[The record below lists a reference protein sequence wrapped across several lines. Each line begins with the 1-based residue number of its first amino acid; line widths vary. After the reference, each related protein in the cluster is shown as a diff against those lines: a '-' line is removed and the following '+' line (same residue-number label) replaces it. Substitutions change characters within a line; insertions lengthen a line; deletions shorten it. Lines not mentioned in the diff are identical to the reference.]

1 MQINSSMSNMS
12 LTPSQL
18 TSANKVIKEFT
29 DVEAQVI
36 ANDNSDKVDLNSAKG
51 EVKLDFTPLKDGAR
65 EKFSGELSFNT
76 DTKEAEKTFITKN
89 YDKPGGVGV
98 NYAKHQLEDGSTY
111 YRKDDMY
118 QEFPMY
124 RQIDE
129 VVVDKNGQ
137 IKSFESY
144 EERDTFS
151 GFGFGGGDDFYI
163 AH

>member
-1 MQINSSMSNMS
+1 MQISPNMPP
-12 LTPSQL
+12 LTPAQL
-18 TSANKVIKEFT
+18 NKAEKVVSEFKQ
-29 DVEAQVI
+29 VESEMI
-36 ANDNSDKVDLNSAKG
+36 AVDNDKVDLNSNEGQVKVDFQQLKPNSKEKFTG
-51 EVKLDFTPLKDGAR
+51 EVTYNK
-65 EKFSGELSFNT
+65 
-76 DTKEAEKTFITKN
+76 DTKEAEKTFVTKN

-129 VVVDKNGQ
+129 VVVGKDGT

-144 EERDTFS
+144 EERDDFA
-151 GFGFGGGDDFYI
+151 GFGFGGGEYFI
-163 AH
+163 AP

>member
-1 MQINSSMSNMS
+1 MQISGNIPS
-12 LTPSQL
+12 LTPSQIS
-18 TSANKVIKEFT
+18 SANKVIKEFA
-29 DVEAQVI
+29 DVESLMVSVDN
-36 ANDNSDKVDLNSAKG
+36 NDKIDLNSSKG
-51 EVKLDFTPLKDGAR
+51 EVKVDFAPLKENAR
-65 EKFSGELSFNT
+65 EKFTGEISYNP
-76 DTKEAEKTFITKN
+76 DTKEVDKTFVTKN

-129 VVVDKNGQ
+129 VVVGKDGQ

-144 EERDTFS
+144 EERDSFS
-151 GFGFGGGDDFYI
+151 GFGFGGGDNFLI

>member
-1 MQINSSMSNMS
+1 MQITSSMPS
-12 LTPSQL
+12 LTPYQL
-18 TSANKVIKEFT
+18 SSAEKVINEFKN
-29 DVEAQVI
+29 VEAQMI
-36 ANDNSDKVDLNSAKG
+36 AADNDTVDLNSAEG
-51 EVKLDFTPLKDGAR
+51 EVKVDFKPLKEGAR
-65 EKFSGELSFNT
+65 EKFTGEVTYNKE
-76 DTKEAEKTFITKN
+76 TKEAEKTFVTKN

-118 QEFPMY
+118 QEYPMY

-129 VVVDKNGQ
+129 IVVGKDGQ

-144 EERDTFS
+144 EERDEFS
-151 GFGFGGGDDFYI
+151 GFGGFGGGDEFYI